1 MQPGIGTIFLALLSF
16 AATFALARW
25 LGRGFRERRAKRAKE
40 EALKGQSRQVRRAR
54 QRKDAGRNA

>member
-1 MQPGIGTIFLALLSF
+1 MQPGIGAILLAFLSF

-25 LGRGFRERRAKRAKE
+25 LGRGFRQRRAERARQ

-54 QRKDAGRNA
+54 QRKQG